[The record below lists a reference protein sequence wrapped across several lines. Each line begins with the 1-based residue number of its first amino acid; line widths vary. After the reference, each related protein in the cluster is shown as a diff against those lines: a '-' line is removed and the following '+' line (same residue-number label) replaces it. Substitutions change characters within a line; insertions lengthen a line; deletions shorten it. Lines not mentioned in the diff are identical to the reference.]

1 MATRLM
7 AKRALT
13 APAIVWLLAILQF
26 IAFLMFPPASFSPTS
41 QEWWL
46 PVLNA
51 VMALLGILQLM
62 VRRSVQTWPW
72 HIQSFAHGMN
82 IISRLMML
90 MPRATRNVQGVL
102 RLNGLYLALTAGA
115 MLISAFYLWYF
126 EIHEVRITFLSRKS
140 RAEAS
145 A

>member
-1 MATRLM
+1 MI
-7 AKRALT
+7 KRALT
-13 APAIVWLLAILQF
+13 APAVVWLLFILQF

-51 VMALLGILQLM
+51 LMALLGIMQLM
-62 VRRSVQTWPW
+62 VRRSAHSWPW
-72 HIQSFAHGMN
+72 HILSFAHGMN

-115 MLISAFYLWYF
+115 MLISLFYLWYF
-126 EIHEVRITFLSRKS
+126 EVHEVRITFLSRKS
-140 RAEAS
+140 KAEAN

>member
-1 MATRLM
+1 M

-13 APAIVWLLAILQF
+13 APVVVWLLFILQF
-26 IAFLMFPPASFSPTS
+26 IPLLLFPPASFSPTS

-51 VMALLGILQLM
+51 LMALLGILQLM
-62 VRRSVQTWPW
+62 VRRSVQSWPW
-72 HIQSFAHGMN
+72 HIMSFAHGMN

-102 RLNGLYLALTAGA
+102 RINGLYLALTAAA

-126 EIHEVRITFLSRKS
+126 EIYEVRITFLSRRSK
-140 RAEAS
+140 AGAS

>member
-1 MATRLM
+1 M

-13 APAIVWLLAILQF
+13 APVIVWLLCILQF
-26 IAFLMFPPASFSPTS
+26 IAFLLFPPASFSPTS

-51 VMALLGILQLM
+51 LMAVLGILQLM
-62 VRRSVQTWPW
+62 VRRSVQAWPW
-72 HIQSFAHGMN
+72 YILSFAHGIN

-102 RLNGLYLALTAGA
+102 RINGLYLVLTVAA
-115 MLISAFYLWYF
+115 MLISAFYLRYL
-126 EIHEVRITFLSRKS
+126 EVHEVRMTFLSKRGEPKTS
-140 RAEAS
+140 S
-145 A
+145 

>member
-1 MATRLM
+1 MV
-7 AKRALT
+7 KRVLT
-13 APAIVWLLAILQF
+13 TPVIIWLLCIIQF

-51 VMALLGILQLM
+51 LMALLGILQLM

-102 RLNGLYLALTAGA
+102 RLNGLYLVLTAAA
-115 MLISAFYLWYF
+115 MLLSAFYLWYF

-140 RAEAS
+140 KAEAS